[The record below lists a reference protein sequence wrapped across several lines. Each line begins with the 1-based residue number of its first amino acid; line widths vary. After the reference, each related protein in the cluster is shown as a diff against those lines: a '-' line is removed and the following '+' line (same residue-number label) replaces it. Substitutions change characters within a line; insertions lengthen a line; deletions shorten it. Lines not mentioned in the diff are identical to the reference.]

1 MPTVFTAQQ
10 VHAAL
15 DWGTLDSALTA
26 AFAVGAD
33 VPLRHSHA
41 LNNVDA
47 LLLMPAWTGESIGLK
62 LVTFIPGAPLLGAPT
77 VGATYL
83 LLNRASG
90 QVQAVMDG
98 DAITVRRTAV
108 VSAIAARCMAR
119 ANART
124 LLMIGTGHLS
134 PWMVRAH
141 CALQPT
147 IQHVAIWG
155 RDTQRATALAARLR
169 AEGLPVDVAFDLEGA
184 VGASDIVSCAT
195 TSRSPIVRGEWLAPG
210 THVDLVGGFTREM
223 REVDD
228 DAVAHSRIVVDS
240 YQGALSEAGDLLVPL
255 ERGVITRARVV
266 AELAELVR
274 GEEVGRLNAQE
285 ITLFK
290 SVGTALADLA
300 AARSVFAYFG
310 GVDRRDLHGQSEL

>member
-1 MPTVFTAQQ
+1 MLTVFTAQQ

-15 DWGTLDSALTA
+15 NWATLDSALTA

-41 LNNVDA
+41 LSDVDA
-47 LLLMPAWTGESIGLK
+47 LLLMPAWTRESIGVK
-62 LVTFIPGAPLLGAPT
+62 VVTFIPGAMSRGAPT
-77 VGATYL
+77 VGATYML
-83 LLNRASG
+83 FDRTTG
-90 QVQAVMDG
+90 QAQAVMDG
-98 DAITVRRTAV
+98 DAITVRRTAA
-108 VSAIAARCMAR
+108 VSAIAARFMAR

-141 CALQPT
+141 CALRPT
-147 IQHVAIWG
+147 MERVAIWG
-155 RDTQRATALAARLR
+155 RDITRAAALVERLQ
-169 AEGLPVDVAFDLEGA
+169 AEGLPVCVATDLEAA
-184 VGASDIVSCAT
+184 VRVADIVSCAT

-228 DAVAHSRIVVDS
+228 YAVAHSRIVVDS
-240 YQGALSEAGDLLVPL
+240 YQGALSEAGDLVVPL
-255 ERGVITRARVV
+255 ERGVITRAQVV

-274 GEEVGRLNAQE
+274 GEVVGRLNASE

-300 AARSVFAYFG
+300 AAQAV
-310 GVDRRDLHGQSEL
+310 VEGQ

>member
-15 DWGTLDSALTA
+15 DWATLDSALTA

-41 LNNVDA
+41 LNDMDA
-47 LLLMPAWTGESIGLK
+47 LLLMPAWTRESIGLK
-62 LVTFIPGAPLLGAPT
+62 VVTFIPGAPLLGAPT

-83 LLNRASG
+83 LFDRATG

-108 VSAIAARCMAR
+108 VSAIAARFMAR

-141 CALQPT
+141 CALRPT
-147 IQHVAIWG
+147 IERVAIWG
-155 RDTQRATALAARLR
+155 RDTQRSTALAARLR
-169 AEGLPVDVAFDLEGA
+169 TEGLPTDVATDLEGA
-184 VGASDIVSCAT
+184 VRAADIVSCAT
-195 TSRSPIVRGEWLAPG
+195 TSRVPIVRGEWLAPG

-228 DAVAHSRIVVDS
+228 VAIARSRIAVDS
-240 YQGALSEAGDLLVPL
+240 YRGALAEAGDLAVPL
-255 ERGVITRARVV
+255 EQGVIAREQVV
-266 AELAELVR
+266 ADLAELVR
-274 GEEVGRLNAQE
+274 GDVAGRTTDGDV
-285 ITLFK
+285 TLFK

-300 AARSVFAYFG
+300 AARLVFAYFG
-310 GVDRRDLHGQSEL
+310 GVDRRALHGQGEL